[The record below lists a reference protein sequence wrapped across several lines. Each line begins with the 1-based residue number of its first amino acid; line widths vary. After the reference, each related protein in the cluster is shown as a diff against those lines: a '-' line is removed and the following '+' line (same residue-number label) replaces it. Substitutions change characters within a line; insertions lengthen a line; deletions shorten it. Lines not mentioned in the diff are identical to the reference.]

1 MLVPSLVIYNIH
13 VKGKTKAVAFQYSQ
27 LDDVWFQ
34 RCLWLVMKCGSSFSL
49 LVEMADQRP
58 GARQGC
64 QSSLS
69 KSCHS
74 VWRGGEKKDKD
85 KS

>member
-1 MLVPSLVIYNIH
+1 MLV
-13 VKGKTKAVAFQYSQ
+13 
-27 LDDVWFQ
+27 
-34 RCLWLVMKCGSSFSL
+34 WLVMKCGSSFSL

-69 KSCHS
+69 KSC
-74 VWRGGEKKDKD
+74 VALPQCLEGGGGDRGRERVRVREREKDKD

>member
-1 MLVPSLVIYNIH
+1 
-13 VKGKTKAVAFQYSQ
+13 
-27 LDDVWFQ
+27 
-34 RCLWLVMKCGSSFSL
+34 MKCGSSFSL

-58 GARQGC
+58 DARQGC

-69 KSCHS
+69 KSCAALPQCLE
-74 VWRGGEKKDKD
+74 GERKDKD

>member
-1 MLVPSLVIYNIH
+1 MLV
-13 VKGKTKAVAFQYSQ
+13 
-27 LDDVWFQ
+27 
-34 RCLWLVMKCGSSFSL
+34 WLVMKCGSSFSL

-69 KSCHS
+69 KSC
-74 VWRGGEKKDKD
+74 VALPQCLEGGGDRGRERVRVREREKDKD

>member
-1 MLVPSLVIYNIH
+1 M
-13 VKGKTKAVAFQYSQ
+13 
-27 LDDVWFQ
+27 
-34 RCLWLVMKCGSSFSL
+34 WLVMKCGSSFSL
-49 LVEMADQRP
+49 LVEMADQRL

-69 KSCHS
+69 KSCVALS
-74 VWRGGEKKDKD
+74 VFGGGDKD

>member
-1 MLVPSLVIYNIH
+1 MLV
-13 VKGKTKAVAFQYSQ
+13 
-27 LDDVWFQ
+27 
-34 RCLWLVMKCGSSFSL
+34 WLVMKCGSSFSL

-69 KSCHS
+69 KSYVALHFEARS
-74 VWRGGEKKDKD
+74 QEEKKSGDSVSTAFPPLTKRAELM
-85 KS
+85 SFFSFFF